1 MPAISVIVIAR
12 NEGAELRH
20 TVRNLIDT
28 LPEDA
33 EILVIDDGSHDG
45 SAAALPRG
53 VRLKRTGGIGV
64 ARARNYGARQ
74 ARGDIFIF
82 ADAHI
87 RVPPDWWRPLLQL
100 LRAPRVG
107 AAAPGVKGMAHG
119 EGAGFGLTF
128 VGPDLGVRWLS
139 LPERAP
145 SPALILPGCCLAIR
159 RDTFEMV
166 GGWDSGLYG
175 IGGNDN
181 EFCLRLWLHG
191 YRLLVAP
198 EVVVLHRFRK
208 RSGVKV
214 DPAHLLH
221 NRLRLAL
228 VHLKPERA
236 ARVFAAHSEDPAL
249 RKALLLLLAG
259 DALERRRHLAD
270 TRNKNDDWCFK
281 QFGLRW

>member
-20 TVRNLIDT
+20 TVSNLIDT
-28 LPEDA
+28 LPPDA
-33 EILVIDDGSHDG
+33 EILVLDDGSHDG
-45 SAAALPRG
+45 AAAGLPRR
-53 VRLKRTGGIGV
+53 VRVKCTGGIGV

-74 ARGDIFIF
+74 ARGDVFIF

-87 RVPPDWWRPLLQL
+87 RVPPDWWRPLLRL
-100 LRAPRVG
+100 LRNPRVG
-107 AAAPGVKGMAHG
+107 AAAPGIQGMAPG
-119 EGAGFGLTF
+119 QGTGFGLTF
-128 VGPDLGVRWLS
+128 LGPDLGVGWLNRPQRS
-139 LPERAP
+139 P

-159 RDTFEMV
+159 RDTFESV

-198 EVVVLHRFRK
+198 DVVVLHRFRK
-208 RSGVKV
+208 RSRVPL
-214 DPAHLLH
+214 DPAHFLH

-236 ARVFAAHSEDPAL
+236 ARVFAAHHDDPAL
-249 RKALLLLLAG
+249 RKALALLLAG
-259 DALERRRHLAD
+259 DALERRRTLAQ

-281 QFGLRW
+281 QFGLIW